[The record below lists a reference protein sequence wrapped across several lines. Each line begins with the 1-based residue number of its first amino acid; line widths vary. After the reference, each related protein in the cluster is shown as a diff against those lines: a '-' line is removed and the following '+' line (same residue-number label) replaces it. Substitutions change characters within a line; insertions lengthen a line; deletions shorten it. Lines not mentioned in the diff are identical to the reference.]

1 MARSGK
7 VAIPPKEPTEIT
19 NDDVAGA
26 ITFQN
31 LSASPV
37 RIIGRPAGV
46 IPTAGD
52 FVGAL
57 IYAGGQGES
66 GITLGDLFPG
76 SGFVRLWGLSAT
88 GVTFAV
94 YHA

>member
-31 LSASPV
+31 LSASPIRV
-37 RIIGRPAGV
+37 IGSLTGV
-46 IPTAGD
+46 VPTEAD
-52 FVGAL
+52 FDGGL
-57 IYAGGQGES
+57 IYGGSQGES
-66 GITLGDLFPG
+66 GMTLGDLFPG
-76 SGFVRLWGLSAT
+76 TGFVRLWAVSGSGAT
-88 GVTFAV
+88 LAV